1 MNKLNKIL
9 AMSLATLA
17 LAGSSSPIF
26 AGRVVRVGK
35 LEDSR
40 KTTNEKKAKKAQIQ
54 PVKRSNTFILKRA
67 DYQGKLELENKR
79 RGGDI
84 YVETI
89 REYMKKRISGTVI
102 PEEIYTAAFSIIAS
116 ESTDDKGILKTA
128 GDIISAYNNNL
139 LEIENFK
146 QLVAALPNLKSCSEC
161 DVKDYYDIIHNNI
174 SLIHYVLQISSEDD
188 LRQAALDMLSFEK
201 SYKSNFESTEYESTQ
216 DED

>member
-128 GDIISAYNNNL
+128 VDIISAYNRNL
-139 LEIENFK
+139 LRLLAEITTAK
-146 QLVAALPNLKSCSEC
+146 T
-161 DVKDYYDIIHNNI
+161 
-174 SLIHYVLQISSEDD
+174 QI
-188 LRQAALDMLSFEK
+188 F
-201 SYKSNFESTEYESTQ
+201 YH
-216 DED
+216 